1 MADSILAPEELLDK
15 VLQGRSVDLVKEAVL
30 AVLREVMEVEVE
42 KLTGAGLGERSP
54 DRATHRNGYRERRFD
69 TRAGSL
75 QLPIPKLREGSYF
88 PAFLEP
94 RRRSEEAL
102 LAVVSEAYVKGVS
115 VRKVE
120 DLVRA
125 LGIEGMSKS
134 EVSRICGRLD
144 AQVEAFRCRP
154 LVGRYPYLFLDARYE
169 KVRDEQSR
177 VVTMALVVA
186 YGVAETG
193 EREVLGLDVFR
204 SEDYPCWKAFLASLA
219 DRGLDGVKLVISDSH
234 RGLKRAIEEVFLG
247 AAWQRCRVHFLRN
260 LLGYVPKEAQGM
272 VLAATRLIFEQA
284 DKEAAQAE
292 LRSLAER
299 LQPKLPRAAQCLLEA
314 EEEILAHMAFPRE
327 HWRKLGSTN
336 PLERLNEEIARRTR
350 VVGIFPNEK
359 SLLRLVG
366 ALLLEQNDEWAVTR
380 RYMSQKSLAEV
391 YANDEEV
398 ELTGIEAKHPV
409 AIPVH

>member
-1 MADSILAPEELLDK
+1 MADSILTPPELLDK
-15 VLQGRSVDLVKEAVL
+15 VLAGKSLDLVKEAVL

-54 DRATHRNGYRERRFD
+54 ERTTHRNGYRERRFD

-75 QLPIPKLREGSYF
+75 LLPIPKLREGSYF

-115 VRKVE
+115 VRKVD
-120 DLVRA
+120 DLVRT
-125 LGIEGMSKS
+125 LGIEGLSKS
-134 EVSRICGRLD
+134 EVSRICARLD

-154 LVGRYPYLFLDARYE
+154 LLGRYPYLFLDARYE
-169 KVRDEQSR
+169 KVRDAESR

-186 YGVAETG
+186 YAVAETG

-204 SEDYPCWKAFLASLA
+204 SEDYACWKAFLASLA
-219 DRGLDGVKLVISDSH
+219 DRGLAGVKLVISDSH

-247 AAWQRCRVHFLRN
+247 ASWQRCRVHFLRN

-284 DKEAAQAE
+284 DQEAARAE
-292 LRSLAER
+292 LRALAER
-299 LQPKLPRAAQCLLEA
+299 LQGKLPRAAQCLLEA

-366 ALLLEQNDEWAVTR
+366 ALLLEQNDEWAVAR

-391 YANDEEV
+391 YAKDETV
-398 ELTGIEAKHPV
+398 DVVGIETKHPV